1 MAQLGGNTE
10 GLVSRLFQDGK
21 VLLLIIWSIWHCR
34 LCCDICKICK
44 TNKLVISIVVFNF
57 VTDYL
62 QILISSNMKVTNFY
76 DLRRKVITRNWWDM
90 KDFTNALE
98 KPEGLID
105 FLDIQNVLFSL
116 HVEQDLQKKKN

>member
-1 MAQLGGNTE
+1 
-10 GLVSRLFQDGK
+10 
-21 VLLLIIWSIWHCR
+21 
-34 LCCDICKICK
+34 
-44 TNKLVISIVVFNF
+44 
-57 VTDYL
+57 
-62 QILISSNMKVTNFY
+62 
-76 DLRRKVITRNWWDM
+76 M